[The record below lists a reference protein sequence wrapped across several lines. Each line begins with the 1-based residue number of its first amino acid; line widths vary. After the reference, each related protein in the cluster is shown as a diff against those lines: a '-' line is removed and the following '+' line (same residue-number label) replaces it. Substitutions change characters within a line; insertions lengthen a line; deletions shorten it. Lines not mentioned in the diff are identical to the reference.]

1 MYQQTMVH
9 TPIAGASAVIY
20 PEAARIVDDVLHA
33 IELNPERARV
43 AALRLVALLTPPAE
57 TKPAIAHGGLAL
69 WQTRKIKQYLSER
82 LEDQLCVDDLAKQ
95 VSLSGGHFYRAFK
108 ESFGTTPHRY
118 LIRLRLALA
127 QRLMLTT
134 EDSLSHIALSCGF
147 ADQAHFSRWFR
158 RETDTT
164 PGAWRR
170 QSLAYAPIETQA
182 AAATAYKAA

>member
-1 MYQQTMVH
+1 MYQHTIDH
-9 TPIAGASAVIY
+9 TPITGASAVIY
-20 PEAARIVDDVLHA
+20 AEAARIIDDVLHA
-33 IELNPERARV
+33 IELKPERARV

-57 TKPAIAHGGLAL
+57 TEHVIVYGGLAP
-69 WQTRKIKQYLSER
+69 WQKRKLKQYLSEH

-95 VSLSGGHFYRAFK
+95 VSLSSGHFSRAFK

-134 EDSLSHIALSCGF
+134 EDSLNHIALSCGF

-158 RETDTT
+158 REVDTT
-164 PGAWRR
+164 PGVWRR
-170 QSLAYAPIETQA
+170 QNLTYTPIETK
-182 AAATAYKAA
+182 ATTATVYKAA